1 MTKQTVISTRVDQET
16 LALIDAAAQAQGR
29 SRAWFVA
36 NAVKRVAEVEADFA
50 AFVQVGLDDIAAGRT
65 VPHEEVMAELDARIA
80 KYRARCAG

>member
-1 MTKQTVISTRVDQET
+1 MSKQTVISARVDEET
-16 LALIDAAAQAQGR
+16 LALIDSAAQAQGR

-36 NAVKRVAEVEADFA
+36 NAVKRVAESEADFA

-65 VPHEEVMAELDARIA
+65 VPHEEVMAEIDARIA